1 VKTLAVLL
9 AIFVLSG
16 CANFGPL
23 RYQDNVVSLP
33 ARIIDIKQAQRGDTS
48 HSHLGG
54 GLWTNYRSFTA
65 SVYVLK
71 IPNHENVEV
80 DGTSSFE
87 IGQCVTLYVRAGNV
101 GDTRFF
107 PATGRFPATGE
118 IERSDKCPS

>member
-1 VKTLAVLL
+1 MKILTALL
-9 AIFVLSG
+9 AIFAMSG

-23 RYQDNVVSLP
+23 RYQENVVSFP
-33 ARIIDIKQAQRGDTS
+33 ARIIDIKQSQRSDTS
-48 HSHLGG
+48 PYSLGG
-54 GLWTNYRSFTA
+54 GLWTNYRTFTV

-71 IPNHENVEV
+71 IANHENVEV

-87 IGQCVTLYVRAGNV
+87 IGQCVTLYVRAQNV

-118 IERSDKCPS
+118 IERADKCPS